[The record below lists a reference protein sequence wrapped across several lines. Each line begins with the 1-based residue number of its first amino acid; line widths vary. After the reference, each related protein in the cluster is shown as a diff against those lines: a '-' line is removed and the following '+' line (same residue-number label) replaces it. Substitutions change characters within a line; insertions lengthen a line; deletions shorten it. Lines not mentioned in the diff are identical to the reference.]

1 MTFGVVLTTLRMHRM
16 QIVVTAVSLLALVV
30 VAALHGSATAAFI
43 AEQRAGDCAAHGCLD
58 LPQRVADRYRL
69 LGEALPYLGLVPVAI
84 GVFWGAPLLGRE
96 FEAGTSRLAWTQSVS
111 RRRWILT
118 RLIVLGGLVAVG
130 GVVMGVVVAQW
141 LSVFEGFELTGVTD
155 ASFIILRGVEPV
167 GWWLFGFLVGV
178 AAGALLRR
186 TVRAMAVTAGVGV
199 GAIIARNL
207 LLVAQESATPSTG
220 WYQDHLLAIVVLG
233 AAVVVLSVLTTRVVE
248 RARP

>member
-1 MTFGVVLTTLRMHRM
+1 MTVGVVLTTLRMHRM
-16 QIVVTAVSLLALVV
+16 QIAVTAVLLLALVV
-30 VAALHGSATAAFI
+30 VAVLHGSATAAFI
-43 AEQRAGDCAAHGCLD
+43 AEQRAGDCAAHGCVD

-69 LGEALPYLGLVPVAI
+69 LGEALPFLGLVPVAI

-130 GVVMGVVVAQW
+130 GVVMGVIVAQW
-141 LSVFEGFELTGVTD
+141 LSVFDGFELTGVTD

-167 GWWLFGFLVGV
+167 GWWVFGLMSGV
-178 AAGALLRR
+178 AAGALLRH
-186 TVRAMAVTAGVGV
+186 TVRAMAVTAAIGV

-207 LLVAQESATPSTG
+207 LLVAQDGASPSAG
-220 WYQDHLLAIVVLG
+220 WYSDHLPAIAVLG
-233 AAVVVLSVLTTRVVE
+233 AAVVVLSAITIRVVE